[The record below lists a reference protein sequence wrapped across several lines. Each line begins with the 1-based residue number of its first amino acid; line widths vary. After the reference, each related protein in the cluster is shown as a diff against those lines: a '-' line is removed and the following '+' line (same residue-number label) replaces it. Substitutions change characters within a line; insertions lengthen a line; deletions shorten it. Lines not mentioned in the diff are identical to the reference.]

1 MNNFKSDFKEIIS
14 MKQKTWLLLPLVL
27 AVSHAWADGETV
39 EQEGGLD
46 PVVVTGAV
54 QQKANTIRFNPK
66 ATIQPM
72 PAGDGA
78 DLLQSVPNMSVIR
91 KGGSSGDPLFR
102 GLGGSRLSINADDQF
117 IYGGCSNRMD
127 PPTAYIFPNTY
138 DEVIVTKGPQSVTQ
152 GAGLVA
158 GAVQFVRKDPKFDE
172 KPYQISASAMVGSN
186 SRLDGSFEGQVGGR
200 YGYFRTNI
208 SHNQAD
214 DYKDGSGNEVHS
226 EFKRDNQMV

>member
-54 QQKANTIRFNPK
+54 QQKANTVRFNPK

-91 KGGSSGDPLFR
+91 KGGSSGDPLF
-102 GLGGSRLSINADDQF
+102 SRPRRLAFEHQRRRPIHLRRLLQPHGPAHSL
-117 IYGGCSNRMD
+117 Y
-127 PPTAYIFPNTY
+127 FPNHLT
-138 DEVIVTKGPQSVTQ
+138 TK
-152 GAGLVA
+152 
-158 GAVQFVRKDPKFDE
+158 
-172 KPYQISASAMVGSN
+172 
-186 SRLDGSFEGQVGGR
+186 
-200 YGYFRTNI
+200 
-208 SHNQAD
+208 
-214 DYKDGSGNEVHS
+214 
-226 EFKRDNQMV
+226 